1 MVHLDEVIVRL
12 VANGCDINESSTLS
26 TPLHRAI
33 WGDHLLAFVIARD
46 LWTGT
51 IPMARC
57 QSCARSI
64 RLLLQ
69 LDSEVH
75 KDFHRGKRFGGSQDV
90 TTLYL
95 ASCAFV
101 TKDILNA
108 GAKLDA
114 ATVDDIS
121 KDLDIDLF
129 LKVKHFQN
137 IQLEDIADPDRASVA
152 QLLLRI
158 DHDNGHSAI
167 SPLTSSLP
175 MKLGVSDPSFESSLR
190 SACNRV
196 EVELFQWLFNSAH
209 LDMSYPV
216 SSDLAD
222 GSTIPLLHYAC
233 SQWSS

>member
-26 TPLHRAI
+26 TPLHRVM
-33 WGDHLLAFVIARD
+33 WGDHMLAFVIARD
-46 LWTGT
+46 LWTRT

-69 LDSEVH
+69 LGSEVH

-95 ASCAFV
+95 ASRAFV

-114 ATVDDIS
+114 VTVDDIS

-158 DHDNGHSAI
+158 DHGQWAFGDLS
-167 SPLTSSLP
+167 TY
-175 MKLGVSDPSFESSLR
+175 VESTDEAR
-190 SACNRV
+190 SIRSK
-196 EVELFQWLFNSAH
+196 F
-209 LDMSYPV
+209 
-216 SSDLAD
+216 
-222 GSTIPLLHYAC
+222 
-233 SQWSS
+233 